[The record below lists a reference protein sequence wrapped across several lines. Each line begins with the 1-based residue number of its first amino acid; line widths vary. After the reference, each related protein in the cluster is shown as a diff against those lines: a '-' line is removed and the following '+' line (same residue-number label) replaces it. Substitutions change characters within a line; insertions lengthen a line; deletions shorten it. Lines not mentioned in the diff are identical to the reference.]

1 MKKKNQKSRLEKEII
16 SNLESSL
23 INGGLQNID
32 PFYLISLIKP
42 HDKIELYVVLDDSN

>member
-32 PFYLISLIKP
+32 PSYLITFFKLKDEIKL
-42 HDKIELYVVLDDSN
+42 DVVLDDGN